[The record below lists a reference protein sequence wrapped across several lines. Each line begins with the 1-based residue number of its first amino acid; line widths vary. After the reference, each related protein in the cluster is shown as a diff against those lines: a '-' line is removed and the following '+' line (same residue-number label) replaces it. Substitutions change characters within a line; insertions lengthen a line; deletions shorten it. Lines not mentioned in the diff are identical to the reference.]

1 MQHSS
6 HKLSC
11 EMLAYCFP
19 LIIQLSNYKSRI
31 ICNIGVLAGN
41 LKYRRTYSSQNL
53 LKPVSGRL
61 ITSSQFV
68 NHPSQRSFSQ
78 SSCYQKFA
86 PAETHFIVRS
96 SSLQNRFKNWQELRK
111 HKLTASTFAGA
122 IGFWPLRRTQLW
134 LEKLGVIEPFYGNLA
149 TCWSNIKEEEALE
162 RYKLITGNTIEFPE
176 FQVYGKMNPEDSWL
190 AASPDGL
197 VNRFVYGLPPGGVL
211 EIKCP
216 YVDGKMKETF
226 PWKRIP
232 LYCIPQAQGLMEIMD
247 REWMDFY
254 VWTPNGSS
262 LFRIYRD
269 VKYWNVLKSA
279 LSDFWWK
286 HVQPAKEICSKNVI
300 TDPLRELKSLRPDSR
315 HESCGDI
322 VRQSKLIADNSNLLI
337 REINGQLIT

>member
-1 MQHSS
+1 
-6 HKLSC
+6 

-19 LIIQLSNYKSRI
+19 LIIQLSNYKIRI
-31 ICNIGVLAGN
+31 IRNIGLLVGN
-41 LKYRRTYSSQNL
+41 LKYRRTYSSENL
-53 LKPVSGRL
+53 LEAVSGRL

-68 NHPSQRSFSQ
+68 NHPFQRSFSQ

-86 PAETHFIVRS
+86 PAEIHSIV
-96 SSLQNRFKNWQELRK
+96 RK

-134 LEKLGVIEPFYGNLA
+134 LEKLGAIEPFYGNLA
-149 TCWSNIKEEEALE
+149 TCWGNIKEEEAFE
-162 RYKLITGNTIEFPE
+162 RYKQITGNTIEFPE
-176 FQVYGKMNPEDSWL
+176 FQVYGKMNPEDNWL

-216 YVDGKMKETF
+216 YIDGKMSEAF

-322 VRQSKLIADNSNLLI
+322 VRQSKLVADTSNLLI
-337 REINGQLIT
+337 CEINGQLIT

>member
-1 MQHSS
+1 MAWAV
-6 HKLSC
+6 
-11 EMLAYCFP
+11 E
-19 LIIQLSNYKSRI
+19 
-31 ICNIGVLAGN
+31 VLFG
-41 LKYRRTYSSQNL
+41 
-53 LKPVSGRL
+53 
-61 ITSSQFV
+61 
-68 NHPSQRSFSQ
+68 
-78 SSCYQKFA
+78 
-86 PAETHFIVRS
+86 
-96 SSLQNRFKNWQELRK
+96 
-111 HKLTASTFAGA
+111 
-122 IGFWPLRRTQLW
+122 TQLW
-134 LEKLGVIEPFYGNLA
+134 LEKLGAIEHFSGNLA

-216 YVDGKMKETF
+216 FFGGDMSQAF

-300 TDPLRELKSLRPDSR
+300 TDPLIELKSLRPDSR

-322 VRQSKLIADNSNLLI
+322 MYEVTIRGISPFSWTKLNAYGCCKSSREPQLNLS
-337 REINGQLIT
+337 R

>member
-1 MQHSS
+1 MIAYPNFILFLFFSLLGS
-6 HKLSC
+6 

-19 LIIQLSNYKSRI
+19 LIIQLSNYKIRI
-31 ICNIGVLAGN
+31 IRNIGLLVGN
-41 LKYRRTYSSQNL
+41 LKYRRTYSSENL
-53 LKPVSGRL
+53 LEAVSGRL

-68 NHPSQRSFSQ
+68 NHPFQRSFSQ
-78 SSCYQKFA
+78 SK
-86 PAETHFIVRS
+86 
-96 SSLQNRFKNWQELRK
+96 
-111 HKLTASTFAGA
+111 
-122 IGFWPLRRTQLW
+122 
-134 LEKLGVIEPFYGNLA
+134 KLGAIEPFYGNLA
-149 TCWSNIKEEEALE
+149 TCWGNIKEEEAFE
-162 RYKLITGNTIEFPE
+162 RYKQITGNTIEFPE
-176 FQVYGKMNPEDSWL
+176 FQVYGKMNPEDNWL

-216 YVDGKMKETF
+216 YIDGKMSEAF

-322 VRQSKLIADNSNLLI
+322 VRQSKLVADTSNLLI
-337 REINGQLIT
+337 CEINGQLIT